1 VSGRVEGGRAS
12 GGPVTSIVC
21 AGCGYTA
28 PDDEPFPFRCP
39 HAGIDDRDHVMVRDL
54 DPTHVSFPDG
64 DESNPF
70 VRFREL
76 FHAYHLGKAHGMS
89 DGDHVHLVEQL
100 DKAVAAVDGR
110 GFAETPFERSD
121 ALSERV
127 GCDVWI
133 KDETG
138 NVSGSHKARHLMG
151 LMIHL
156 LVVEQAGLASA
167 DGRELAIAS
176 CGNAALAAAVVARAA
191 ERPLRVFIP
200 TSADHAVVRRLHELG
215 ATIEIT
221 EREDGVAGDPTYAAF
236 QRAVAAGAIPF
247 TCQGPDNGLTIEG
260 GQTLGF
266 ELVGQLARA
275 GEALDR
281 LIVQVGGGALASS
294 CVRAFED
301 AALLETAKR
310 LPRIHAVQTEN
321 AHPLERAY
329 MRVRQRAGYEA
340 TPEAI
345 VEAMGWAR
353 SNRSEVMWPWEQEPR
368 SVADGILDDETYD
381 WAAIVGGTLATDGS
395 PVLVSEE
402 RLREANEVG
411 RDATGIDVNHTGS
424 AGLAG
429 LMELSR
435 RGALRRDERVGV
447 LFTGVRRNGPAE
459 VAS

>member
-1 VSGRVEGGRAS
+1 
-12 GGPVTSIVC
+12 
-21 AGCGYTA
+21 
-28 PDDEPFPFRCP
+28 
-39 HAGIDDRDHVMVRDL
+39 MVREL
-54 DPTHVSFPDG
+54 DPKHVSFPDG

-70 VRFREL
+70 IRFREL

-100 DKAVAAVDGR
+100 DKAVAGVDGR
-110 GFAETPFERSD
+110 GFAQTRFERND

-133 KDETG
+133 KDETA

-156 LVVEQAGLASA
+156 LVVEQVGLASD

-191 ERPLRVFIP
+191 KRPLRAFIP
-200 TSADHAVVRRLHELG
+200 TWGDHAVVRRLHELG
-215 ATIEIT
+215 ATTEIT
-221 EREDGVAGDPTYAAF
+221 EREDDATGDPTYAAF
-236 QRAVAAGAIPF
+236 QQAVAANAIPF

-266 ELVGQLARA
+266 ELIDQLARA

-281 LIVQVGGGALASS
+281 LIVQVGGGALAGS
-294 CVRAFED
+294 CVRALED
-301 AALLETAKR
+301 AALLEAAKR
-310 LPRIHAVQTEN
+310 LPRLHAVQTEN
-321 AHPLERAY
+321 AHPLERGY
-329 MRVRQRAGYEA
+329 LRVRQRAGDEA
-340 TPEAI
+340 TPKAI

-353 SNRSEVMWPWEQEPR
+353 SNGSAVMWPWEEEPR

-381 WAAIVGGTLATDGS
+381 WAAIVGGMLATDGS

-402 RLREANEVG
+402 RLSEANAVG
-411 RDATGIDVNHTGS
+411 REATGIDVDHTES

-429 LMELSR
+429 LLELSR